1 MTKQESHCF
10 SCGSINQQIYRKL
23 ANRIKISTLT
33 LCFLTMGFML
43 GCEKLQD
50 SSKIIHTPAPE
61 IFKVGMLLPGSISD
75 QGWNALA
82 HDGLK
87 AIEAELGAEVSY
99 VESLTPAEWEV
110 DFRAY
115 AMRGYHLIFGH
126 GYEYQETAIAVAQDY
141 PEIVFI
147 TSAGA
152 SGAIHENVSPIVF
165 RLEQATYLLGMIS
178 GMMTQTEKIGIIG
191 GQELPSDSSTFMAFE
206 GGVKNVN
213 PDAVV
218 QRAYVGDWENIDRA
232 RELALAQIQ
241 EGVDFIFHNANEAGI
256 GVFEAVV
263 LAQDSGKTV
272 YSFGANRDQSAVSP
286 RAVLANAVIT
296 PRPFVEIAKLVRNGT
311 FTPQRYTFTM
321 STDMAISIAYN
332 PTLIDKV
339 PEAVQQKVAE
349 AQAKIIAGELK
360 VPQID
365 FTAEDD

>member
-1 MTKQESHCF
+1 MKWITWRSRY
-10 SCGSINQQIYRKL
+10 SIATYILY
-23 ANRIKISTLT
+23 
-33 LCFLTMGFML
+33 LCLFAIGFML

-50 SSKIIHTPAPE
+50 SSKIIHAPEPE

-87 AIEAELGAEVSY
+87 AIETELGAEIDY
-99 VESLTPAEWEV
+99 VESLTPTEWES
-110 DFRAY
+110 DFRTY
-115 AMRGYHLIFGH
+115 AMDGYALIFGH
-126 GYEYQETAIAVAQDY
+126 GYEYQEAAIAVAQDY

-152 SGAIHENVSPIVF
+152 SGAIRENVSPIVF
-165 RLEQATYLLGMIS
+165 RLEQATYLLGMIA
-178 GMMTQTEKIGIIG
+178 GMMTETDKIGIIG
-191 GQELPSDSSTFMAFE
+191 GQELPSGSSTFMAFE
-206 GGVKNVN
+206 GGVKSVN

-218 QRAYVGDWENIDRA
+218 QRAYVGDWENIAKA
-232 RELALAQIQ
+232 RELALVQIN

-272 YSFGANRDQSAVSP
+272 YSFGANRDQSEVSP

-296 PRPFVEIAKLVRNGT
+296 PKPYVQLATAVKAGT
-311 FTPQRYTFTM
+311 FESKLYVFTM
-321 STDMAISIAYN
+321 TTDGAIALTYN
-332 PTLIDKV
+332 PALKDQV
-339 PEAVQQKVAE
+339 PEEVQQKVEE
-349 AQAKIIAGELK
+349 ARQQILAGTLE

-365 FTAEDD
+365 FAAEDNEE

>member
-1 MTKQESHCF
+1 MKQR
-10 SCGSINQQIYRKL
+10 IYWKL
-23 ANRIKISTLT
+23 ADRLVSSTLIIT
-33 LCFLTMGFML
+33 LLAIGFIL
-43 GCEKLQD
+43 GCERLQD
-50 SSKIIHTPAPE
+50 SSKIIHTPE
-61 IFKVGMLLPGSISD
+61 SETFKVGMLLPGSISD

-87 AIEAELGAEVSY
+87 AIETELGAEINY
-99 VESLTPAEWEV
+99 VESLTSADWEA
-110 DFRAY
+110 DFRSY
-115 AMRGYHLIFGH
+115 AMQGYHLIFGH
-126 GYEYQETAIAVAQDY
+126 GYEYQEAAIAVAQDY

-152 SGAIHENVSPIVF
+152 SGAIRENVSPIVF

-178 GMMTQTEKIGIIG
+178 GLMTQTDKIGIIG
-191 GQELPSDSSTFMAFE
+191 GQELPSGSSTFMAFE
-206 GGVKNVN
+206 GGVKSVN

-218 QRAYVGDWENIDRA
+218 QRAYVGDWENIAKA

-263 LAQDSGKTV
+263 SAQDAGKTV

-296 PRPFVEIAKLVRNGT
+296 PRPYVQLATAVRDGT
-311 FTPQRYTFTM
+311 FESKLYIFTM
-321 STDMAISIAYN
+321 TTDGAIALTYN
-332 PTLIDKV
+332 PALRDQV
-339 PEAVQQKVAE
+339 PEKVQQKVEE
-349 AQAKIIAGELK
+349 ARLQILAGTLE

-365 FTAEDD
+365 FAEGDNDE

>member
-1 MTKQESHCF
+1 MK
-10 SCGSINQQIYRKL
+10 QQIYWKL
-23 ANRIKISTLT
+23 ADSLVSSTLI
-33 LCFLTMGFML
+33 LCLLAIGFML
-43 GCEKLQD
+43 GCERLQD
-50 SSKIIHTPAPE
+50 SSKIIHMPAAE
-61 IFKVGMLLPGSISD
+61 TFKVGMLLPGSISD

-87 AIEAELGAEVSY
+87 AIETELGAEVSY
-99 VESLTPAEWEV
+99 VESLTPADWEA
-110 DFRAY
+110 DFRSY
-115 AMRGYHLIFGH
+115 AMQGYHLIFGH
-126 GYEYQETAIAVAQDY
+126 GYEYQEAAIAVGQDY

-152 SGAIHENVSPIVF
+152 SGAIRENVAPIVF

-178 GMMTQTEKIGIIG
+178 GMMTQTDKIGIIG
-191 GQELPSDSSTFMAFE
+191 GQELPSGSSTFMAFE
-206 GGVKNVN
+206 GGVKSVN

-218 QRAYVGDWENIDRA
+218 QRAYVGDWENIAKA

-296 PRPFVEIAKLVRNGT
+296 PKAYIQLATAVKDGT
-311 FTPQRYTFTM
+311 FEPKLYAFTM
-321 STDMAISIAYN
+321 TTDGAIALTYN
-332 PTLIDKV
+332 PALRDQV
-339 PEAVQQKVAE
+339 PEEVQQKVE
-349 AQAKIIAGELK
+349 AARLQILADTLK

-365 FTAEDD
+365 FTKGDDQD